1 MIYCIPANRPD
12 FIGAVAIFDFQNLQN
27 SGRPGCLEFQPV
39 NIPVFKV
46 IFKTQISIFPGL
58 FSANREETFFANP
71 NRTYE
76 WFCKR
81 DY

>member
-1 MIYCIPANRPD
+1 MINCIPANRPD

-46 IFKTQISIFPGL
+46 IFKT
-58 FSANREETFFANP
+58 
-71 NRTYE
+71 
-76 WFCKR
+76 
-81 DY
+81 